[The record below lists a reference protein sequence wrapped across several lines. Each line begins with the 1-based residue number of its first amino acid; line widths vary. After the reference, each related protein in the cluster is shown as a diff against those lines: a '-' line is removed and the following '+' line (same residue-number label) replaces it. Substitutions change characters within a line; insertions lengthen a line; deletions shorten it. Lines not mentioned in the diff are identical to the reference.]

1 MAADPNR
8 DTFLKQ
14 LSEMRSL
21 RSQQMQAG
29 GQQMQALG
37 RQTAMLSSMNSNLAK
52 QSQQISQMNNSLSR
66 GFSGLAKSV
75 SGLSSAVT
83 RGAASTVA
91 AVSKGAGGAVGSAA
105 AGAGR
110 VSASAI
116 SGVTSGIVSAL
127 SYALPTAIAGVIGK
141 SLIWDNID
149 EDTKKE
155 MGENIGGI
163 FKNVFGD
170 SLKPVT
176 KELKVMTLT
185 LADTLESLSDRIGA
199 VVSGIKGKMPAL
211 KDGARETA
219 SNISNRASD
228 AAQEAAQ
235 KLPRGVQVA
244 GLMARDVKDVAVKG
258 YDLLKGTEAPEV
270 EQVKT
275 GVAVAGTA
283 AAAYQTRKLA
293 KESIPLAKT
302 AEKGA
307 GFKGSL
313 NQQAMD
319 LLKKDGS
326 KVTKLSL
333 LTARM
338 VVRITVA
345 GGATAAKVLGAIVK
359 FKLDR
364 AAAIIGPI
372 ITLVGLWYV
381 LDTIESMV
389 ADKTVTPEDGKEL
402 ADFAKKQAAFASAG
416 SFVVGGLAAAAG
428 VAGGG
433 FLSVPLG
440 IAGSIGGGMLGNYVA
455 EKTTKFSASLTAEI
469 PEAKKEPGSNL
480 TTQMINL
487 KEKKAGKKSASV
499 VSKPSAGATTSD
511 KDAKGETG
519 NSQKAMEFLMARGW
533 TKEQAAG
540 IVGNLQVES
549 ALKTTAFNPKE
560 DAIGVAQWRGPR
572 QQKFKEIFG
581 KDVKDATFEEQLAF
595 VDWELRNSH
604 KKAGDLLQGAKTAE
618 DAALIIDE
626 YYEISKGT
634 GRGKGGDAIK
644 KRQQNALALMGGGAQ
659 STMTAGGGEGGQTA
673 GLQGDQVSAGQKP
686 TAGMSVSQ
694 KMDYYRSQSDEDGAQ
709 ASSTP
714 KPNEQKK
721 PGMFDSFKNA
731 FSSDS
736 FDKLTGDLQKGV
748 EDLMSFDI
756 TSKKEAAAGASAPP
770 ASGGDTVVNVSGGGG
785 SSPPAY
791 NPVAPA
797 ASYQSQFTTLAGIQR
812 TA

>member
-37 RQTAMLSSMNSNLAK
+37 RQTAIMSSMNSNIAR

-116 SGVTSGIVSAL
+116 SGVASGIVSSL
-127 SYALPTAIAGVIGK
+127 SMVLPAAIAGVLGK

-163 FKNVFGD
+163 FMNVFGD

-185 LADTLESLSDRIGA
+185 LADTLESLGDRIGA
-199 VVSGIKGKMPAL
+199 VVSGIKGKLPAL
-211 KDGARETA
+211 KDGASQTI
-219 SNISNRASD
+219 SNISDKASS
-228 AAQEAAQ
+228 AADTVKE
-235 KLPRGVQVA
+235 KLPRAARVAAIVGGDVKDAAVGAYNIAKGTSGPDVEAIKQGTQVA
-244 GLMARDVKDVAVKG
+244 GGAVVGAGTAK
-258 YDLLKGTEAPEV
+258 LLKGSNDSAKALEMKAAPN
-270 EQVKT
+270 QSPI
-275 GVAVAGTA
+275 
-283 AAAYQTRKLA
+283 RKL
-293 KESIPLAKT
+293 
-302 AEKGA
+302 
-307 GFKGSL
+307 
-313 NQQAMD
+313 AMD

-326 KVTKLSL
+326 KITKASLLSARVAARITIAGGKAALKFTELVKKYKLSQATIIL
-333 LTARM
+333 SIAMELIGTYIVSVELRDMVAEGDINTEEADALWEFAKKTATYSF
-338 VVRITVA
+338 IGSVA
-345 GGATAAKVLGAIVK
+345 GGAVGA
-359 FKLDR
+359 
-364 AAAIIGPI
+364 
-372 ITLVGLWYV
+372 GL
-381 LDTIESMV
+381 
-389 ADKTVTPEDGKEL
+389 
-402 ADFAKKQAAFASAG
+402 
-416 SFVVGGLAAAAG
+416 
-428 VAGGG
+428 GGG
-433 FLSVPLG
+433 AASIPLG
-440 IAGSIGGGMLGNYVA
+440 ILGSIGGSVLGA
-455 EKTTKFSASLTAEI
+455 KLSEMTTKLPASLTKEI
-469 PEAKKEPGSNL
+469 QEVKKEGGSVTASSIL
-480 TTQMINL
+480 DKRDESKSKQ
-487 KEKKAGKKSASV
+487 KKKTSATV
-499 VSKPSAGATTSD
+499 VSKPSAGATEGGG
-511 KDAKGETG
+511 KGETG
-519 NSQKAMEFLMARGW
+519 NAQKAMEFLMARGW

-540 IVGNLQVES
+540 IVGNLQAES
-549 ALKTTAFNPKE
+549 AFDTTAFNKKE
-560 DAIGVAQWRGPR
+560 NAIGIAQWRGVR
-572 QQKFKEIFG
+572 QQKFKEVFG
-581 KDVKDATFEEQLAF
+581 KDLKDATFEEQLAY
-595 VDWELRNSH
+595 VDWELRNGD
-604 KKAGDLLQGAKTAE
+604 KLERQAGDLLKDAKTADE
-618 DAALIIDE
+618 AAAIVDK
-626 YYEISKGT
+626 YYERSSG
-634 GRGKGGDAIK
+634 AQLK
-644 KRQQNALALMGGGAQ
+644 KRQQTALALVGSGGAQ
-659 STMTAGGGEGGQTA
+659 STMMAEGGGGGGQTA
-673 GLQGDQVSAGQKP
+673 GLQSDQVSAGQKP
-686 TAGMSVSQ
+686 TAGMNVSQ

-797 ASYQSQFTTLAGIQR
+797 ASYQSQFTSLAGIQR